1 LRDRRLR
8 LAPIRRNIPGVSPTI
23 CSGFTANRI
32 TKSGRARTDFRTS
45 GSVSNKSDVIPLLWH
60 GCNIAKSAAHY
71 TGGEVTLQK
80 SRLDAAFL
88 DRQKRRLTE
97 LRKQIL
103 QVRRGQSSEQDAVNA
118 ESNDGAREFED
129 DAQKLTTL
137 ELEGNLAAA
146 DDDRLSNI
154 ERALQK
160 IADGTYGLSDGSGAP
175 ISVERLEASPE
186 ALYTLDEQKSRDVAR

>member
-1 LRDRRLR
+1 MRLR
-8 LAPIRRNIPGVSPTI
+8 EIGGGPEIMRCGIDDFALLYALDDIGRRSP
-23 CSGFTANRI
+23 SKVPLG
-32 TKSGRARTDFRTS
+32 TKSDA
-45 GSVSNKSDVIPLLWH
+45 IPLLWH
-60 GCNIAKSAAHY
+60 GFNFAKSEPY
-71 TGGEVTLQK
+71 NGGEMTIKK
-80 SRLDAAFL
+80 SRLDQAFL
-88 DRQKRRLTE
+88 DRQKRRLSE

-118 ESNDGAREFED
+118 ASNDGAREFED

-137 ELEGNLAAA
+137 ELEGNPAAA

-160 IADGTYGLSDGSGAP
+160 IADGTYGLSEGSGAP

>member
-1 LRDRRLR
+1 M
-8 LAPIRRNIPGVSPTI
+8 
-23 CSGFTANRI
+23 
-32 TKSGRARTDFRTS
+32 
-45 GSVSNKSDVIPLLWH
+45 
-60 GCNIAKSAAHY
+60 
-71 TGGEVTLQK
+71 TLKK
-80 SRLDAAFL
+80 SRLDQAFL

-103 QVRRGQSSEQDAVNA
+103 QVRRGQSGEQDAVNA
-118 ESNDGAREFED
+118 ESNDQAREFED

-160 IADGTYGLSDGSGAP
+160 IEDGTYGLSEGSGAP

-186 ALYTLDEQKSRDVAR
+186 SLYTLNEQKSRDAAR

>member
-1 LRDRRLR
+1 M
-8 LAPIRRNIPGVSPTI
+8 
-23 CSGFTANRI
+23 
-32 TKSGRARTDFRTS
+32 GRARTDFRVS
-45 GSVSNKSDVIPLLWH
+45 GNVSNSMEIPPYSM
-60 GCNIAKSAAHY
+60 GVRSYSRAVYN
-71 TGGEVTLQK
+71 GGQVTLKK
-80 SRLDAAFL
+80 SRLDPAFL

-103 QVRRGQSSEQDAVNA
+103 QVRRGQASEQDDANA
-118 ESNDGAREFED
+118 EVNDQAREYED

-137 ELEGNLAAA
+137 ELDGNLAAA

-160 IADGTYGLSDGSGAP
+160 IEDGTYGLSEGSGAP

-186 ALYTLDEQKSRDVAR
+186 SLYTLDEQKSRDAAR

>member
-1 LRDRRLR
+1 VPLGTTASSSVSKKSHATPL
-8 LAPIRRNIPGVSPTI
+8 LHHGRN
-23 CSGFTANRI
+23 I
-32 TKSGRARTDFRTS
+32 TKSEPYNGDE
-45 GSVSNKSDVIPLLWH
+45 VSIK
-60 GCNIAKSAAHY
+60 
-71 TGGEVTLQK
+71 K
-80 SRLDAAFL
+80 SRLDQAFI
-88 DRQKRRLTE
+88 DRQERRLTE

-118 ESNDGAREFED
+118 ESNAGAREFED

-146 DDDRLSNI
+146 DDNRLSNI

-175 ISVERLEASPE
+175 ISLERLEASPE
-186 ALYTLDEQKSRDVAR
+186 ALYTLDEQKSRDIALAHR

>member
-1 LRDRRLR
+1 MRRRPSPVPHSREVSAKEMVRACDFAFRSLLRF
-8 LAPIRRNIPGVSPTI
+8 V
-23 CSGFTANRI
+23 
-32 TKSGRARTDFRTS
+32 
-45 GSVSNKSDVIPLLWH
+45 LLD
-60 GCNIAKSAAHY
+60 GPA
-71 TGGEVTLQK
+71 
-80 SRLDAAFL
+80 
-88 DRQKRRLTE
+88 
-97 LRKQIL
+97 
-103 QVRRGQSSEQDAVNA
+103 
-118 ESNDGAREFED
+118 SNDGAREFED

-160 IADGTYGLSDGSGAP
+160 IADGTYGLSEGSGAP